1 MVWKSCVCIITDVH
15 CKLYHYIVDGKDK
28 TKFLIVFAKAI
39 IIDVSQGSEYLP
51 RFTFKVVKSLSH
63 DLLELSL

>member
-1 MVWKSCVCIITDVH
+1 MVWKSCVCIITDIH
-15 CKLYHYIVDGKDK
+15 YKLYHYIVDGKDK
-28 TKFLIVFAKAI
+28 TKFLTAFAKAI